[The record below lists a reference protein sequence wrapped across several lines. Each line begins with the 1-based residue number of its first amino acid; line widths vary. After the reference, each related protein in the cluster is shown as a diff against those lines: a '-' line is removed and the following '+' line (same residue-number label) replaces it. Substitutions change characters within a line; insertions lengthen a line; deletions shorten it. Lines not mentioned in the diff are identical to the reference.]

1 MSTGVTTS
9 GTPGSA
15 GAHTTITISDD
26 TPTPLFYQCTAHAQ
40 MGGRVNIMGGKR
52 ARLNITTD
60 KSNTGDGST
69 AGFTILA
76 DRTVDDVL
84 VVVNGIILTPT
95 DDYTIS
101 GTTLTFVAAP
111 AASAEIV
118 FRYLG

>member
-9 GTPGSA
+9 GTPGNA

-26 TPTPLFYQCTAHAQ
+26 TPTPLFYQCTAHGQ

-60 KSNTGDGST
+60 KTFSADGSDT
-69 AGFTILA
+69 TQTILA
-76 DRTVDDVL
+76 NRTVDDVL
-84 VVVNGIILTPT
+84 VFVNGICLVPT

-101 GTTLTFVAAP
+101 GTTLTYQVAP
-111 AASAEIV
+111 ANGAEVVI
-118 FRYLG
+118 RYLG